1 MAAPVQSQNCR
12 EKHQHK
18 YSTSV
23 LVRVFRQCSTSAVPL
38 RCLRCK
44 HVVPLGYHCALPVQR
59 SGGVKSCSP
68 KAFPRQR
75 ANEQRRALLGRHGLR
90 RRHGLFLRQLLG
102 VDAGV
107 GRPRRRQPVHGP
119 LPLLLLAL
127 GGRGFQ
133 RRHLHGRGRE
143 LHRGAGDESAGASSA
158 PPASPEEPAP
168 EDPTG
173 KSAAPSPAGE
183 DSAGGEEAAGA
194 TQDSLDANTGE
205 EDEEVI
211 FRGECKLWKLVRES
225 EKQRGEEAADAPGAD
240 AAAGG
245 STPSATS
252 ASVEGKDW
260 EAPGAQLRLWSI
272 GG

>member
-1 MAAPVQSQNCR
+1 MASGGGTGCFFASSSASTPASAAPGGGNPFMGLSLF
-12 EKHQHK
+12 
-18 YSTSV
+18 SS
-23 LVRVFRQCSTSAVPL
+23 SPL
-38 RCLRCK
+38 A
-44 HVVPLGYHCALPVQR
+44 GAG
-59 SGGVKSCSP
+59 SNGGIFTAAAASCI
-68 KAFPRQR
+68 A
-75 ANEQRRALLGRHGLR
+75 
-90 RRHGLFLRQLLG
+90 
-102 VDAGV
+102 
-107 GRPRRRQPVHGP
+107 
-119 LPLLLLAL
+119 
-127 GGRGFQ
+127 
-133 RRHLHGRGRE
+133 
-143 LHRGAGDESAGASSA
+143 GAGDESAGASSA